1 MLLLSFTAVDRLGG
15 FAGIGVLEDDVLLMS
30 EQYIASAV
38 MGLFACW
45 AWTAI
50 VMRIR
55 RGQLALASGSAPD
68 GETAVG

>member
-1 MLLLSFTAVDRLGG
+1 MLLLSFTAMTRPGG
-15 FAGIGVLEDDVLLMS
+15 PAGIGVLHDGVLLMS

-38 MGLFACW
+38 LGLFACW
-45 AWTAI
+45 AWTSI

-68 GETAVG
+68 GDMAVG